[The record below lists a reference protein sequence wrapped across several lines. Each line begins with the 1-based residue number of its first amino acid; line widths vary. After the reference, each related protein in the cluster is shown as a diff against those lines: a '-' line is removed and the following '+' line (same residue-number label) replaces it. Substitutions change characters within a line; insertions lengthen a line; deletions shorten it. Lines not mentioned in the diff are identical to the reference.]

1 MRKKL
6 RLRELITR
14 AKSGDS
20 EAMNQVVQRFTPVVK
35 KYSRRLGY
43 NEACS
48 DLVLWIVSA
57 IHRYRPNTT
66 WGRDELER
74 YFTRKDVDQG

>member
-6 RLRELITR
+6 RLRELIIR
-14 AKSGDS
+14 AKSGDN
-20 EAMNQVVQRFTPVVK
+20 EAMSQVVQRFTPVVK

-48 DLVLWIVSA
+48 DLVVWVIEAV
-57 IHRYRPNTT
+57 HRYQPNTT
-66 WGRDELER
+66 WGKDELRR
-74 YFTRKDVDQG
+74 YFSNKENEKD